1 MFVDFHFRDLNASEE
16 LESYVMDRFTKI
28 GRMEKTPFHVS
39 VVFSY
44 QKSVKKVQVHL
55 KSKVYDL
62 VASSEGEDFFA
73 CVDEAADRVLGQL
86 KKRKGRYQ
94 DRKAS

>member
-1 MFVDFHFRDLNASEE
+1 MFVDFQFRDLNSSEE
-16 LESYVMDRFTKI
+16 LESYFMDRFTKI
-28 GRMEKTPFHVS
+28 GRMEKAPFHVS

-44 QKSVKKVQVHL
+44 QKSVKKVQVRL
-55 KSKVYDL
+55 KSKIYDL

-73 CVDEAADRVLGQL
+73 CVDQAADRVLVQL
-86 KKRKGRYQ
+86 KRRKGRFL